1 MAYHSSRA
9 TSPCL
14 EALPKRHTPPPRYIR
29 AVSQDPLRPRHL
41 DTGRQ
46 CESST
51 PASSRFPH
59 DLVGLNV
66 LVVDDDSG
74 SLDLFATALSLCGAA
89 VMTASSALEALRIM
103 QERRPHV
110 VLSDI
115 AMVGQDGYWLVRE
128 IRGLPDPTSRSV
140 PVVATTAYGRE
151 HSRDRALAGGFNDF
165 LPKPVDPELL
175 CRTIAKAAGR

>member
-1 MAYHSSRA
+1 M
-9 TSPCL
+9 TSPSWLANSPRL
-14 EALPKRHTPPPRYIR
+14 EALPKRHTPRHYIR
-29 AVSQDPLRPRHL
+29 AVSQHPLRPEVP
-41 DTGRQ
+41 DTGSQ
-46 CESST
+46 HESST
-51 PASSRFPH
+51 RTQSRFPR

-74 SLDLFATALSLCGAA
+74 SLAFFAAALNLCGAA
-89 VMTASSALEALRIM
+89 VMTAPSALEALRLM

-115 AMVGQDGYWLVRE
+115 AMVGHDGYWLLRE
-128 IRGLPDPTSRSV
+128 IRGLPDPTARAV

-151 HSRDRALAGGFNDF
+151 HSRARALAGGFSDF

-175 CRTIAKAAGR
+175 CQTIAKATGR

>member
-1 MAYHSSRA
+1 M
-9 TSPCL
+9 TSPCRFSNSPHL
-14 EALPKRHTPPPRYIR
+14 EALPNRPTRRRWHIRDAKQDPPPPEPPDRGQR
-29 AVSQDPLRPRHL
+29 
-41 DTGRQ
+41 
-46 CESST
+46 ESST
-51 PASSRFPH
+51 PTRSPFPR
-59 DLVGLNV
+59 DLVGLDV

-74 SLDLFATALSLCGAA
+74 SLDYFAAVLNLCGAI
-89 VMTASSALEALRIM
+89 VMTASSALEALRLM

-128 IRGLPDPTSRSV
+128 IRGLSDDTARAV

-165 LPKPVDPELL
+165 LAKPVDPDLL
-175 CRTIAKAAGR
+175 CRTIAKATGR